1 MYLNVFIV
9 YLNVLKGIHSVF
21 EYILMYLQYIYGIF
35 ECIYGVFECIYGVF
49 ECIYSIFMVYFNV
62 FIICFNV
69 FQCIKKN
76 LNVFINIVI
85 GISPLHS
92 HCNVI
97 TMHTHIRI
105 CFSLST
111 MITFLTCY
119 TTTFFSPIFIDL
131 FQFIQFMKR
140 LHINLYFSRLYITPH
155 SIFHVVTS

>member
-1 MYLNVFIV
+1 
-9 YLNVLKGIHSVF
+9 
-21 EYILMYLQYIYGIF
+21 
-35 ECIYGVFECIYGVF
+35 
-49 ECIYSIFMVYFNV
+49 MVYFNV

-155 SIFHVVTS
+155 SIFHVVTSWAEHSRAQVIFKENCYVGSAYSQCFIKDHLLKKLQNL